1 VLEKLK
7 VAVTAPKRSPQA
19 VIDVGSNSVRLVVFD
34 HAGRAPLP
42 LFNEKALCG
51 LGRSLARTGKLDEAG
66 VPAAFAALRR
76 FIAIARAMGARN
88 LRIVA
93 TAAVRDA
100 SDGAAFVAEASR
112 RTGVAI
118 EVLSGSAEAELS
130 AMGVVSGIPDA
141 DGLMGDLGGGSL
153 EIVTL
158 ERGVLG
164 RKATLPVGPFRLI
177 GLTEREAHR
186 QVDAAF
192 AEHDWLGQGKKK
204 NFYAVGGAWRA
215 LARIHMAQNDYPLR
229 VVHNYRLSRA
239 EAASMT
245 RSLVRRSGEPLARIA
260 GVAKRRLE
268 ILPLA
273 ALVLERLASVAK
285 PREVVF
291 SAFGL
296 REGLI
301 YASLPDADRQQDP
314 LLAACRDIAIH
325 DSRFGAFGAEFEA
338 FIAPALGAGTPGYQR
353 LRSAA
358 CWLSDVAWRI
368 HPDHRG
374 EYAFER
380 IIHAPFA
387 AIDHTERAILA
398 SAMFIRYA
406 GRFESGMTR
415 QLGNLIDAADLG
427 FARELGL
434 ALRFAFTLSGGV
446 GRVLADARLT
456 RTRRRLILA
465 LRGDARDLAGEEM
478 NRRFEDFA
486 AVLDCTPEMADGGNA
501 KS

>member
-1 VLEKLK
+1 VFE
-7 VAVTAPKRSPQA
+7 APKVPAAALKGSPRA

-66 VPAAFAALRR
+66 VPAAHAALRR
-76 FIAIARAMGARN
+76 FVAIARAMGARD

-100 SDGAAFVAEASR
+100 SDGAAFVTEASR

-118 EVLSGSAEAELS
+118 EVLSGGAEAELS
-130 AMGVVSGIPDA
+130 AMGVVSGIPGA

-153 EIVTL
+153 EIVAL
-158 ERGVLG
+158 DRGAIG
-164 RKATLPVGPFRLI
+164 RKATLPIGPFRLA
-177 GLTEREAHR
+177 GLTERAARR

-192 AEHDWLGQGKKK
+192 AQHEWLGQGKKR

-229 VVHNYRLSRA
+229 VVHNYTLSRA
-239 EAASMT
+239 EAGGMT
-245 RSLVRRSGEPLARIA
+245 RSLSRRSGEPLARIA

-273 ALVLERLASVAK
+273 ALVLERLASIAK
-285 PREVVF
+285 PRAVVF

-296 REGLI
+296 REGLV
-301 YASLPDADRQQDP
+301 YAALPAADRLQDP
-314 LLAACRDIAIH
+314 FLSACRDIAVH

-338 FIAPALGAGTPGYQR
+338 FIAPVLEAGTPRLGR

-358 CWLSDVAWRI
+358 CWLSDLAWRI

-387 AIDHTERAILA
+387 AIDHTERAVLA
-398 SAMFIRYA
+398 AAMFVRYA

-415 QLGNLIDAADLG
+415 QLGNLIDADDLA
-427 FARELGL
+427 FARKLGL

-446 GRVLADARLT
+446 GTILADAKLT
-456 RTRRRLILA
+456 RTRRRLVLA
-465 LRGDARDLAGEEM
+465 LQGDARDLAGEEVS
-478 NRRFEDFA
+478 RRFEDLA
-486 AVLDCTPEMADGGNA
+486 AVLDCAPEIAGA
-501 KS
+501 KG